1 MKILITFIIAVL
13 LLLAFK
19 IIRVG
24 LKLLLNRYSGL
35 IFLNNFMIA
44 VEIAIWSAF
53 LFWAIYLLFNEKFF
67 YSYLV
72 YALILI
78 SAAFL
83 AWFLL
88 RDIFAGIIFRL
99 SYNLKNGSYI
109 RAGNFSG
116 QIKSQHL
123 NYLQILTSDSQL
135 LRIPYTRIVHEA
147 ISELAYPDSPDEHII
162 QIQVDSSIGKP
173 GAAESLIMNAVM
185 NTPWSNIKAEPTIK
199 FLKENERGYF
209 FEIMILS
216 ASREKMQYIKLALEE
231 IPSLHVI

>member
-1 MKILITFIIAVL
+1 MKILITIIIAVL
-13 LLLAFK
+13 LFSAFK
-19 IIRVG
+19 IIRMG

-35 IFLNNFMIA
+35 SFIHNFMVA
-44 VEIAIWSAF
+44 VEIAFWSAF
-53 LFWAIYLLFNEKFF
+53 LFWAIYFLFSEKFF
-67 YSYLV
+67 YSYLI

-83 AWFLL
+83 AWFLM

-99 SYNLKNGSYI
+99 SHNLKNGSHI
-109 RAGNFSG
+109 RAGDFSG

-123 NYLQILTSDSQL
+123 NYLKILTNDSQL
-135 LRIPYTRIVHEA
+135 LRIPYSRIIHEV
-147 ISELAYPDSPDEHII
+147 ITELAYTGSSDEHII
-162 QIQVDSSIGKP
+162 QIQVNSSIGKP

-185 NTPWSNIKAEPTIK
+185 NTPWSNIKAEPAIR
-199 FLKENERGYF
+199 FLKENEKGYF

-216 ASREKMQYIKLALEE
+216 ASREKIKNIKMALEE